1 MDNRLKSDSEILEE
15 IEFQQSTI
23 SNNIRTRRRALGM
36 TQEDLA
42 NKSNLSLSTIQKVE
56 NNPQNPGNNVKVATV
71 RLATTER
78 YRDRNG
84 EQRENTEWHTVVLW
98 RNNADV
104 AEKYVHKGSQI
115 YIEGKLRT
123 RQWTDQTG
131 NKRYTTE
138 VVADTLQLL
147 GKRPEGESQ
156 AQGGYQGGYAQG
168 GQPAYQGQGGYQPAA
183 PQGAYQPQAPVQSQY
198 AAQPQ
203 YTAQPGAAPS
213 AQAAAPVAQ
222 PTSPA
227 APAGAPSPAAQP
239 VNPAYQGPLPAAEPS
254 DDLPF

>member
-1 MDNRLKSDSEILEE
+1 MPARNLLIYCIMSLNKVMLIGNVGSDPEVRYLEN
-15 IEFQQSTI
+15 T
-23 SNNIRTRRRALGM
+23 
-36 TQEDLA
+36 
-42 NKSNLSLSTIQKVE
+42 
-56 NNPQNPGNNVKVATV
+56 PQNPGNNVKVATV

-104 AEKYVHKGSQI
+104 AEKFVRKGSQI

-168 GQPAYQGQGGYQPAA
+168 GQPAYQGQGGYH
-183 PQGAYQPQAPVQSQY
+183 PQAPVQSQY

-203 YTAQPGAAPS
+203 YAGQPGAAPS

-222 PTSPA
+222 PAGPA